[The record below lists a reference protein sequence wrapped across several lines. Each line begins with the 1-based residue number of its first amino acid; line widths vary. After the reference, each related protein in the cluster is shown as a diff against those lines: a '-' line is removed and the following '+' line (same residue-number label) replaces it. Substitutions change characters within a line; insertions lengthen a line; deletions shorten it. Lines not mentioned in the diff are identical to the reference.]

1 MHKES
6 VIVEQRPIEEL
17 STPTSFVDVA
27 PLKSMVDQMLLE
39 FFEEVQ
45 IKHTIKRTKLSN
57 EFPFVII
64 I

>member
-45 IKHTIKRTKLSN
+45 IKHTIKGTKLSN